1 MKRLLVRLIG
11 CVALILGA
19 LAPSSAIAQVALPG
33 DMDPN
38 GRIYTQIVARVGET
52 GTYSP
57 AISGVTFYVVSADG
71 QRITLRTTAGGTA
84 ATWLPRAQ
92 YRIVTPDPFQWEG
105 KLYTWDTVATVRPG
119 SALVRF
125 NLANGRSRDVPII
138 TWTSSD
144 PGSSEAVKDGQVFRT
159 ITRDGVSVA
168 ATVSRNR
175 DVIWADVSVSNKSNR
190 KIDVQPQAFVL
201 TEATPNHSALAHHA
215 VQGTVVRAL
224 TPTTLTP
231 GQDISGVI
239 PFESDKKATEVVLR
253 VPLSRITF
261 DIPLTIRK

>member
-1 MKRLLVRLIG
+1 MKLAHALVL
-11 CVALILGA
+11 VMFFGA
-19 LAPSSAIAQVALPG
+19 LAPRAALTQVALPG

-38 GRIYTQIVARVGET
+38 GRVYTQIIARVGDE
-52 GTYSP
+52 GTYSQP
-57 AISGVTFYVVSADG
+57 ISGVTFYIVSADG

-125 NLANGRSRDVPII
+125 NLANGRSRDVPIVA
-138 TWTSSD
+138 WTSGD
-144 PGSSEAVKDGQVFRT
+144 PGSSEVVKDGQVFRT

-201 TEATPNHSALAHHA
+201 TEAAPNHSALAHHA

-224 TPTTLTP
+224 IPTTLNP

-239 PFESDKKATEVVLR
+239 PFESDKKATEVILR
-253 VPLSRITF
+253 VPVSRITF
-261 DIPLTIRK
+261 DIPLAIRK